1 MFDHEERFC
10 LLAYVVEM
18 VRVVGLWAV
27 VKQQSIRYKD
37 HSQSCVPIFFH
48 WSDFM
53 IEKQSFLK

>member
-27 VKQQSIRYKD
+27 VKHKSIIYKGAKGVKMAL
-37 HSQSCVPIFFH
+37 SV
-48 WSDFM
+48 
-53 IEKQSFLK
+53 IETITK

>member
-27 VKQQSIRYKD
+27 VKQQSIIYKGAKG
-37 HSQSCVPIFFH
+37 VKMALI
-48 WSDFM
+48 
-53 IEKQSFLK
+53 